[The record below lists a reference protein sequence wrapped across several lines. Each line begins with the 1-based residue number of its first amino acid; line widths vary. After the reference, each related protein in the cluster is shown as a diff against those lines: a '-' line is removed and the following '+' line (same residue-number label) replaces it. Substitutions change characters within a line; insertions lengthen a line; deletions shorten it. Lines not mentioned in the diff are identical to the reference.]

1 MSDNWSVG
9 AIELNSW
16 NRYLLGWLT
25 DSQIN
30 CLNAA
35 DINSTGVTQLIN
47 PIERVNDLTKAVV
60 VRLSSTKVLVI
71 ESRRNEGFDTLK
83 SAQEGTLVYTVDMTI
98 QSIQGGWKVQRR
110 PGSTDLSLRDAALRL
125 GDVITVEGL
134 RIEIVARDQNG
145 DTVKISKP

>member
-1 MSDNWSVG
+1 MSDNWSTG
-9 AIELNSW
+9 AIELNVW
-16 NRYLLGWLT
+16 NRYLLGWLA

-35 DINSTGVTQLIN
+35 EINSTGVTQLIN

-71 ESRRNEGFDTLK
+71 ESRRNEGFDVLT

-134 RIEIVARDQNG
+134 RIEIVGRDQNG